1 MSLQV
6 DALYCRRDG
15 RPVLDGVGPLEARG
29 GEITALIGPNGAG
42 KSTLLRS
49 IAGHQPAG
57 GEIRLDGASLRH
69 QPLARLARHLYY
81 LPPNTATASRLPV
94 FETLLLA
101 LRTRGCPADA
111 PATLERIRT
120 MLHQLELDTLAERPL
135 AQLSTG
141 QRQRVAVAQ
150 ALIREPRLLLLD
162 EPTSALDLH
171 HQLRVLDDL
180 QQRARQQGQIIV
192 IALHDLTLAAR
203 FADRLWVLDRG
214 CLVAQGEPGEVLTAD
229 LLRRVYAIEAEVDT
243 GGPAGARITPLAAT
257 RRPDGGGGTP

>member
-1 MSLQV
+1 MSLHV
-6 DALYCRRDG
+6 DALHCRRDG
-15 RPVLDGVGPLEARG
+15 RPVLDGAGPLEARG

-49 IAGHQPAG
+49 IAGQQPVSG
-57 GEIRLDGASLRH
+57 DIRLDGTSLRH
-69 QPLARLARHLYY
+69 QPLARLARYLYY
-81 LPPNTATASRLPV
+81 LPPNTATTSRLPV

-101 LRTRGCPADA
+101 LRTRGYPADA
-111 PATLERIRT
+111 PATLERIRA
-120 MLHQLELDTLAERPL
+120 MLHQLELDALAERPL

-150 ALIREPRLLLLD
+150 ALIRAPRLLLLD

-180 QQRARQQGQIIV
+180 RRRARQQGQVII
-192 IALHDLTLAAR
+192 IALHDLSLAAR
-203 FADRLWVLDRG
+203 FADRLWVLDQGR
-214 CLVAQGEPGEVLTAD
+214 LVAQGEPGEVLTAE

-243 GGPAGARITPLAAT
+243 RGPNGARITPLAAT
-257 RRPDGGGGTP
+257 RRDDVRGDTR